1 VLADFD
7 AVLGRAKRGEADS
20 FRALYDDLARTV
32 AGYLRSRGGQ
42 DVEDLTSEVFLGVFV
57 GLPGFTGGQAD
68 FRSWVFTIAHR
79 KLVDQWRQVGRRPV
93 QVALDVELD
102 GRHVSS
108 AEQQALAS
116 LGDERLQKALG
127 ELSEDQ
133 RDVLLLRIVADLSIE
148 QTAAVLDRSQGAV
161 KQLQRRGLLALRRAL
176 QDPE

>member
-1 VLADFD
+1 VLADVD
-7 AVLGRAKRGEADS
+7 VGLGRAKRGEADS
-20 FRALYDDLARTV
+20 FRAIYDDLARTV

-102 GRHVSS
+102 ARPVSS

-116 LGDERLQKALG
+116 LGDERLQRALG